1 MSLDRIIGQKRPKE
15 ILRRALEHQRVP
27 HAYLFNGPVGVG
39 KEAMAIEL
47 AKALFCK
54 AEGQR
59 PCDACSACRRVGAF
73 NHPDFIY
80 IFPMPKT
87 AGVEEEREIL
97 ESLSQEPY
105 ARKKPWANPTIS
117 IEKIRELRHTS
128 TLKPLEGQRV
138 VIIAEADKMTVEAAN
153 SLLKILEEP
162 PPAMHLILTTSR
174 ANALLPTIVSRCQEI
189 RFGLLADP
197 DIEAALIEKNLAS
210 PEKAGLIARISQG
223 SFSRAIEW
231 VEEDLED
238 RRNSVVDFMR
248 ACLKDDLSQIEFVEE
263 LARKYDKRIIK
274 DILALMLVWLRD
286 ALVIVNAPDSQ
297 LVSQQ
302 QVINIDK
309 LDTLVKFATAFE
321 RIDFED
327 AFLTIEQ
334 SIELIDRN
342 VQLNLILIVLL
353 ARLQRLLLLKG
364 KAK

>member
-1 MSLDRIIGQKRPKE
+1 MSFDRILGQRRPKE
-15 ILRRALEHQRVP
+15 ILQRALEHQRVP
-27 HAYLFNGPVGVG
+27 HAYLFNGPTGVG
-39 KEAMAIEL
+39 KEALAIEF

-54 AEGQR
+54 SESHR
-59 PCDACSACRRVGAF
+59 PCNDCSACHRVGAF

-87 AGVEEEREIL
+87 ADIEEQREIL

-105 ARKKPWANPTIS
+105 ARKKPWANPTVS
-117 IEKIRELRHTS
+117 IERIRELRHVS
-128 TLKPLEGQRV
+128 TLKPLEGLRV
-138 VIIAEADKMTVEAAN
+138 VVIAEADKMTPEAAN

-162 PPAMHLILTTSR
+162 PPAMHLFLTTSR
-174 ANALLPTIVSRCQEI
+174 VNALLPTIISRCQEI
-189 RFGLLADP
+189 RFGLLSDS
-197 DIEAALIEKNLAS
+197 DIESALTEKNLVS

-223 SFSRAIEW
+223 SFSRALEW
-231 VEEDLED
+231 IEEDLED

-248 ACLKDDLSQIEFVEE
+248 ACLKDDLSQIEFAEE

-286 ALVIVNAPDSQ
+286 ALVIVNAPNLQ
-297 LVSQQ
+297 LASER
-302 QVINIDK
+302 QVVNIDK
-309 LDTLVKFATAFE
+309 LEILAKFATAFE

-327 AFLTIEQ
+327 AFLTIEK

-353 ARLQRLLLLKG
+353 VRLQRLLILKG